1 MGQKVNPIGLRLGIN
16 KTWDSLWFESDS
28 YTSCLIE
35 DLKLKEYIL
44 SNYPK
49 GTIIRILIKRLMD
62 KINVVIETSK
72 PGIII
77 GPKGAKIENLKKELK
92 DRFNKSINIY
102 IEEKKKPETIAKV
115 IADTIADQIE
125 KRMPYKRT
133 MKQAIRSAMRN
144 NVMGIKVMVSGRLN
158 GVDMARTEFYKEG
171 RIPLH
176 TLRAD
181 IDYAMSEAETTYG
194 IIGIKVW
201 IYKGDIMNF
210 NKTDEKN

>member
-1 MGQKVNPIGLRLGIN
+1 MGQKVNPIGLRIGIN
-16 KTWDSLWFESDS
+16 KTWDSIWYESDR
-28 YTSCLIE
+28 YRDYLVE
-35 DLKLKEYIL
+35 DLSLKEFIHSY
-44 SNYPK
+44 YPK
-49 GTIIRILIKRLMD
+49 GTIVKIIIKRLME
-62 KINVVIETSK
+62 KINVTIETAK
-72 PGIII
+72 PGVVI
-77 GPKGAKIENLKKELK
+77 GPKGLKIEALKKEIK
-92 DRFNKSINIY
+92 DKFNKIVNIY
-102 IEEKKKPETIAKV
+102 IEEKKKPETIAKI

-144 NVMGIKVMVSGRLN
+144 NVQGIKVMVSGRLN

-181 IDYAMSEAETTYG
+181 IDYAVSEAETTYG

-201 IYKGDIMNF
+201 VYKGDILPV
-210 NKTDEKN
+210 KN

>member
-16 KTWDSLWFESDS
+16 KTWDSLWYESDK
-28 YTSCLIE
+28 YTEYLIE
-35 DLKLKEYIL
+35 DIKIKNYIL
-44 SNYPK
+44 ESYPK

-62 KINVVIETSK
+62 KINVTIETSK
-72 PGIII
+72 PGIVI
-77 GPKGAKIENLKKELK
+77 GPRGAKIEALKKNLK
-92 DRFNKSINIY
+92 DVFNKSINVY

-115 IADTIADQIE
+115 VADTVADQIE
-125 KRMPYKRT
+125 KRMPYKRA

-144 NVMGIKVMVSGRLN
+144 NVEGIKIMVSGRLN

-181 IDYAMSEAETTYG
+181 IDYAVSEAETTYG

-201 IYKGDIMNF
+201 IYKGDILDSKKSNVT
-210 NKTDEKN
+210 N